1 MINVFTKFY
10 SGAYVTDLDPGERA
24 ALDRLYNASY
34 IDIRMVDG
42 REFAEAS
49 ALGRQFKLRDRGTK
63 KRRCVITLGR
73 WLHERTLRVDSGI
86 VRHGMRYGPFSTG
99 NQSYHCRT

>member
-1 MINVFTKFY
+1 MCTEPEGEDMMNVFSRFY
-10 SGAYVTDLDPGERA
+10 NGAYVTDLNPGERA

-49 ALGRQFKLRDRGTK
+49 ALGRQFKPRQGVSK
-63 KRRCVITLGR
+63 KRRYAITLGK
-73 WLHERTLRVDSGI
+73 RV
-86 VRHGMRYGPFSTG
+86 P
-99 NQSYHCRT
+99 